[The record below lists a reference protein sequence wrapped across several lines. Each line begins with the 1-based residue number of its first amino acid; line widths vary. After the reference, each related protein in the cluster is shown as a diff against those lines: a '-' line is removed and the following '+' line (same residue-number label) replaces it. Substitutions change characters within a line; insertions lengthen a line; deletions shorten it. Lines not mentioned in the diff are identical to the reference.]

1 MSSSTIPVLR
11 IDAVE
16 NEISLCRSSILSCEI
31 LMSSESTLPSQSTR
45 SAMWTFDSTHGAT
58 HSGSDLD
65 EWTFQSPL
73 HIPPSGVYKVNLL
86 EGNLIYPCPTM
97 VNPLM
102 EQQFHVPLSTS
113 KFVGKKPW
121 AIILNYTPRT
131 KKPHKL
137 VIRLPPL
144 IGYQVTNLNWL
155 IVYQF

>member
-1 MSSSTIPVLR
+1 MDKSNYDYPDRLAPGSMSSSTIWVPR
-11 IDAVE
+11 IDTAE

-45 SAMWTFDSTHGAT
+45 SATWTFDSTHGAT

-102 EQQFHVPLSTS
+102 EQ
-113 KFVGKKPW
+113 
-121 AIILNYTPRT
+121 
-131 KKPHKL
+131 
-137 VIRLPPL
+137 
-144 IGYQVTNLNWL
+144 
-155 IVYQF
+155 